1 MQRRCTLDFS
11 NSPHSHLSMSKADWE
26 INLHTGIKPEINK
39 DIKQLKIY
47 HKCEDEVFDWN
58 K

>member
-1 MQRRCTLDFS
+1 MQLRCTLDFS
-11 NSPHSHLSMSKADWE
+11 NSPHSHLYMRE

-47 HKCEDEVFDWN
+47 HKCEDEVFD
-58 K
+58 